1 LKDRRTLAEEGVVT
15 VLAIVD
21 ADTGAL
27 AEPPEFLIRGFV
39 HDEEAFEA
47 AVPVVKKTLARAA
60 REGIGDAHQLEQ
72 MITHEVGRWAHKKF
86 RRSPLIIAIV
96 VDA

>member
-1 LKDRRTLAEEGVVT
+1 
-15 VLAIVD
+15 
-21 ADTGAL
+21 
-27 AEPPEFLIRGFV
+27 
-39 HDEEAFEA
+39 
-47 AVPVVKKTLARAA
+47 VPVVKKTLARAA

>member
-1 LKDRRTLAEEGVVT
+1 MRK
-15 VLAIVD
+15 
-21 ADTGAL
+21 
-27 AEPPEFLIRGFV
+27 PQ
-39 HDEEAFEA
+39 AFET
-47 AVPVVKKTLARAA
+47 AVPVVTKTLAHAA
-60 REGIGDAHQLEQ
+60 REGIGEAHQLEQ